1 MKRCHKKT
9 RYCLSD
15 TAKNRVQ
22 SLIETN
28 SEIRKRTSYNTKPEH
43 KNSSDHEVFGSI
55 LSSFSNETRETLATD
70 NINRVVTKYSSK
82 ITQRQLSV
90 EK

>member
-1 MKRCHKKT
+1 MPQKNKVLPF
-9 RYCLSD
+9 RYRQISS
-15 TAKNRVQ
+15 TIIGK
-22 SLIETN
+22 TN
-28 SEIRKRTSYNTKPEH
+28 SEIWKKTSYNTKPEL